1 MMDSEFIEGN
11 EWTTYVVLARIQAT
25 ECRMTYKGRPSWLR
39 SLDSTRR
46 SHARP
51 GKPGELATGGSQAG
65 AWSLLLREV
74 REMRFCQN

>member
-1 MMDSEFIEGN
+1 MRDSESLEGD
-11 EWTTYVVLARIQAT
+11 EWTTYVVLVRTHVT

-65 AWSLLLREV
+65 AEGLSLREV
-74 REMRFCQN
+74 REMRFCHT